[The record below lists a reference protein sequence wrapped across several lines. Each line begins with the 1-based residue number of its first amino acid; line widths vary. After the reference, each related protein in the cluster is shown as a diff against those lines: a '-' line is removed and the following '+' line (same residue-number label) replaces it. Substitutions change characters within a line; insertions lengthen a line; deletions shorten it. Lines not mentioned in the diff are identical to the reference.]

1 MKKQHTRIFNL
12 KEVGF
17 NDLDGNFTAINFDQK
32 DFGNA
37 LFKNAQSIEMD
48 AFAKEIHTNGKAEL
62 NEIVEAELT
71 PLVRGMYQHRV
82 AQAVVETIKKIK

>member
-1 MKKQHTRIFNL
+1 MKKQHTRFFDL

-17 NDLDGNFTAINFDQK
+17 NDLDGNFTAVNFDQK

-48 AFAKEIHTNGKAEL
+48 SFAKEIHTNGNGEL
-62 NEIVEAELT
+62 NDIVEAELAQ
-71 PLVRGMYQHRV
+71 LVQGLYHHRV
-82 AQAVVETIKKIK
+82 AQAVIETIKKIK